1 MQMDFACQ
9 WLQVSQLLFNSL
21 AKIFLYP
28 VHMNAFNM
36 NDINDLTG
44 EPGLLVGKITP
55 KSPFVGYAGN
65 KQQTEKKR
73 LRDVFV
79 KGDLYFNS
87 GDLLKIDHENFVYF
101 QDRVGDTF
109 RYHWF
114 GLLRKKKTLLESG
127 VEIAK
132 MCNNGINLKYC

>member
-1 MQMDFACQ
+1 MRNADGFCVPAAPGQ
-9 WLQVSQLLFNSL
+9 SILLDSL
-21 AKIFLYP
+21 AKISYP
-28 VHMNAFNM
+28 VHMNHM
-36 NDINDLTG
+36 NDINDLAG
-44 EPGLLVGKITP
+44 EPGLLIGKITV

-87 GDLLKIDHENFVYF
+87 GDLLKIDHEKFVYF

-109 RYHWF
+109 R
-114 GLLRKKKTLLESG
+114 
-127 VEIAK
+127 
-132 MCNNGINLKYC
+132 